1 MVVVV
6 GNVVVI
12 VEVAVKDDVGEIV
25 VTRVSRVSRIV
36 RNNLFNTLPYQL
48 SISYWSYDPK
58 WDVIKILNKYTTNQ
72 TLYRIVKGLF

>member
-6 GNVVVI
+6 GDVVVI

-48 SISYWSYDPK
+48 SKSY
-58 WDVIKILNKYTTNQ
+58 
-72 TLYRIVKGLF
+72 